1 MEEKTLKERLV
12 HIFIISIFC
21 SLYFLVATISMINSV
36 AFFDLSH
43 SGLMSWSLAIGF
55 EIGAAASLAAIIIL
69 DKTNKTMVWS
79 LFLLLTSFQMMAN
92 SFHAFI
98 NLEDYMG
105 WIELFGLEEEEPIV
119 QKRILSIVSGAILP
133 VVALGFI
140 KSLVDYIRPEEPNN
154 TSQPTAY
161 VSNEIPEINKDDI
174 PQEAKDWKGAFDIN
188 KPIEKEISFEE
199 REAMNEERMNIIGQ
213 NGNDGIHYDEI
224 ETNIPGSAEPVVE
237 EIIPDVSEE
246 QPDEDLYSRDANQ
259 ATIPTTVGEVV
270 IAPETVNNDTDNAD
284 DNKPEK
290 PIIEEHITPVGDPII
305 IPTEPAVKREPRNIV
320 ARGFVRQ
327 AGESKP

>member
-1 MEEKTLKERLV
+1 MKEKTLKERLL

-69 DKTNKTMVWS
+69 DKTNKTMVWG

-98 NLEDYMG
+98 NLENYMG
-105 WIELFGLEEEEPIV
+105 WIELFGLEETEPIY

-140 KSLVDYIRPEEPNN
+140 KSLVDYIRPE
-154 TSQPTAY
+154 QPE
-161 VSNEIPEINKDDI
+161 VLNEIPN
-174 PQEAKDWKGAFDIN
+174 
-188 KPIEKEISFEE
+188 
-199 REAMNEERMNIIGQ
+199 
-213 NGNDGIHYDEI
+213 I
-224 ETNIPGSAEPVVE
+224 ETPVAGSAEPVTQE
-237 EIIPDVSEE
+237 LYEDHITKIIPDVSEE
-246 QPDEDLYSRDANQ
+246 LLEEDLYSRDAKE
-259 ATIPTTVGEVV
+259 AIIPAEIGEVH
-270 IAPETVNNDTDNAD
+270 IAPEIVKTDAAVANVV
-284 DNKPEK
+284 EK
-290 PIIEEHITPVGDPII
+290 PVPMEHITPVGDPIV
-305 IPTEPAVKREPRNIV
+305 IPTPETQTHQKEVKPPSTVIPFNTSV
-320 ARGFVRQ
+320 N
-327 AGESKP
+327 SKP